1 MPEYV
6 IALLVSAAAGATGLA
21 VRKLDQLDTRIDVLT
36 VKIAEEYV
44 KKDDMVPQFVRLW
57 DTLHRMEEKLDA
69 HVSEN
74 KLQIQ
79 RIKDKYY
86 LNKGDYQ

>member
-1 MPEYV
+1 MPEYIV
-6 IALLVSAAAGATGLA
+6 ALLVSAAAGAAGLT
-21 VRKLDQLDTRIDVLT
+21 VRKLDLLDNRIDVLT

-44 KKDDMVPQFVRLW
+44 KKDDLSVQFVRLW

-74 KLQIQ
+74 NLEIQ

-86 LNKGDYQ
+86 LNKGDYR

>member
-1 MPEYV
+1 MPDYLV
-6 IALLVSAAAGATGLA
+6 ALMVSAVAGAAGLT
-21 VRKLDQLDTRIDVLT
+21 VRKLDQLDSRIDSLT

-44 KKDDMVPQFVRLW
+44 QKEDMTPQFIRLW

-74 KLQIQ
+74 KIEIQ

-86 LNKGDYQ
+86 LNKGEYR

>member
-1 MPEYV
+1 MPEYL
-6 IALLVSAAAGATGLA
+6 IALLVSAAAGAAGLT

-44 KKDDMVPQFVRLW
+44 KKDDMNAHFVRLW

-74 KLQIQ
+74 KIQIQ

-86 LNKGDYQ
+86 LNQGDYR